1 MSKTQTSNMN
11 KSGLKP
17 LGRAVLVKPYDVEEV
32 TVGGIILPDM
42 VRNKDQ
48 LAEQR
53 AIVIEVGDAAWEDE
67 KKPRAKPGDKIIYSK
82 YAGYVAIGT
91 ADEEKYRVVN
101 DRDIFIAITEEKAK

>member
-1 MSKTQTSNMN
+1 MENN
-11 KSGLKP
+11 SGLKP
-17 LGRAVLVKPYDVEEV
+17 LGRAVLVKPYEVEET

-67 KKPRAKPGDKIIYSK
+67 KKPRAVAGDKIIYSK

-91 ADEEKYRVVN
+91 ADDEKYRVIN
-101 DRDIFIAITEEKAK
+101 DRDVFLKITAEK